1 MSLSEI
7 FSVSSLRNNQKGV
20 WGGGGGGG
28 GGRRGGE
35 RLTTSVSHAHVRKAP
50 DVADTHDITKCCQ
63 YVLSLAGPSV
73 SFFVRNIVAVV
84 FLPLLCC
91 ESSNSLVRLSL
102 CLPYIQKDFS
112 VRTILFRGIACG
124 HTEMSVW
131 DGKQLGLKLTALTLE
146 SIVATLGTKRVP
158 KRYQNGTINI
168 CKSRLEVHLAN
179 TF

>member
-1 MSLSEI
+1 M
-7 FSVSSLRNNQKGV
+7 
-20 WGGGGGGG
+20 GGGEG
-28 GGRRGGE
+28 GGE
-35 RLTTSVSHAHVRKAP
+35 RLTTSVSHAQVRKAP

-73 SFFVRNIVAVV
+73 SFFVRNIVA
-84 FLPLLCC
+84 LLCC
-91 ESSNSLVRLSL
+91 ESSNTLVRLSL
-102 CLPYIQKDFS
+102 CLPYIQKDFG

-131 DGKQLGLKLTALTLE
+131 DGKPLGLKLTALSLE